1 MQMFLLTPM
10 IGVVLLVLGIAGHRW
25 RHHRRWL
32 QRRQDAGL
40 AWCKT
45 LLVLIMQVQQHRGLA
60 SAVLNGDGSL
70 IARMQGKQRD
80 IQQLWREVSALPREF
95 EAGREGLCADDID
108 LVKGRWQRLLMELP
122 GLTAFESMTQH
133 TALIGTLM
141 TWLRG
146 IGESSLA
153 INEERAELVALLVD
167 RLPALS
173 EILGQTR
180 ATGSGAAAQG
190 ALNPLTRVRL
200 NYLIQ
205 RINVLMTQ
213 TQTAVRQPRLRS
225 APSVNRDWR
234 TLQARV
240 TDLRQ
245 CLEEAIMLGR
255 IQLPPAHYFEI
266 ATMAIDAVFALE
278 HSVLALLMAPG
289 PDSNTAGPRPT
300 GYPSESQQYSMS
312 HVS

>member
-1 MQMFLLTPM
+1 MQTILLTPM
-10 IGVVLLVLGIAGHRW
+10 IGLVLLVLGIAGLRW

-32 QRRQDAGL
+32 QRRQEAGL

-45 LLVLIMQVQQHRGLA
+45 LLLLIMQVQQHRGLA
-60 SAVLNGDGSL
+60 SAVLNGDSSL
-70 IARMQGKQRD
+70 IARLQDKQHD
-80 IQQLWREVSALPREF
+80 IQRLWRELSALPHEF
-95 EAGREGLCADDID
+95 EVGREGLDDDDID
-108 LVKGRWQRLLMELP
+108 LLKGRWQRLLLDLP

-141 TWLRG
+141 VWLRG

-153 INEERAELVALLVD
+153 ITEERAELVALLVD

-180 ATGSGAAAQG
+180 ASGSGAAAQG

-205 RINVLMTQ
+205 RINLLMGQ
-213 TQTAVRQPRLRS
+213 TQAAVLQPQFRI
-225 APSVNRDWR
+225 APGVHRDWR

-245 CLEEAIMLGR
+245 CLEEAIMHGR
-255 IQLPPAHYFEI
+255 IALPPAHYFEL
-266 ATMAIDAVFALE
+266 ATMAIDAVFTLE
-278 HSVLALLMAPG
+278 HSLLALLLGPAPATPG
-289 PDSNTAGPRPT
+289 GLDRPDVRR
-300 GYPSESQQYSMS
+300 S
-312 HVS
+312 HIGAVTLAAEP